1 MNLRAQQLAERLA
14 TLRRPVP
21 FQPCRADTP
30 RCVDARDHRKELR
43 PCCRG
48 HLVALM
54 KQAAAALNEI
64 GALWWADYGTL
75 MGAVRNPMTTWAH
88 YPWLSQE
95 GRTTRGPAAGIVP
108 HDKDADL
115 GVAAQFYDVA
125 LRRLQNC
132 DLHVVAFTGSLKL
145 QLSRRNHT
153 NVDLYFWNQR
163 ADGTLYRDR
172 YAGVDDFKGRDI
184 ARDLLLPLTT
194 VEWEGMTLPAPRDPE
209 AFLAMRYGDRW
220 RMPIPQNN
228 DGVRR

>member
-1 MNLRAQQLAERLA
+1 MNARAQQLAERIA
-14 TLRRPVP
+14 KLRKPVP
-21 FQPCRADTP
+21 FTPCTAQTS

-48 HLVALM
+48 HLVTLMQHAVDALT
-54 KQAAAALNEI
+54 ET

-75 MGAVRNPMTTWAH
+75 MGAVRNPLTTWAD
-88 YPWLSQE
+88 YPWLAQE

-115 GVAAQFYDVA
+115 GVASHFFHAVRA
-125 LRRLQNC
+125 RL
-132 DLHVVAFTGSLKL
+132 LATGLPVIAFPGSLKL

-172 YAGVDDFKGRDI
+172 YAGVDDFKGREFGL
-184 ARDLLLPLTT
+184 DLLLPLTT
-194 VEWEGMTLPAPRDPE
+194 VEWEGLTLPAPRDPE
-209 AFLAMRYGDRW
+209 AFLAMRYGPQW
-220 RMPIPQNN
+220 RTPIPANN